1 MAAAEVM
8 DGAAVRRWCRL
19 AARALAQARS
29 GIDALNVFPVPDAD
43 TGSNLHRTLVSA
55 AEAVE
60 ALPPG
65 ADPAAVWQAAAHG
78 AMLGAC
84 GNSGIIVSQLLRG
97 LADVCGSASPCDG
110 PAVAAAF
117 GHAAAL
123 ARAAVSRPVEGTV
136 LTVADAAA
144 RAAGARA
151 AGARA
156 AEARAAGA
164 RAAEARGADEAA
176 PAASLHSVV
185 LAAASAGRRALD
197 GTTSQLRTL
206 ASAGVVDAGA
216 AGLCVLLDAWCA
228 AISGEIP
235 PTWEVPAASP
245 AAGAAQ
251 RQSVTAGSFGYEV
264 TYLLAAPAPA
274 VADLREQLDSLGDS
288 LVIVGG
294 GELWSVHVHVADAGA
309 AIEAALRAGRPRRLT
324 VSYLGAAAAAGHG
337 VLVIC
342 EGDGV
347 ADLIESA
354 GAAVLRS
361 GPAGELP
368 VTVLSAAIRQ
378 TGRRCVVIPDSGSAA
393 AAAAAAEQLR
403 DEGIEVMVMD
413 VRSPVQ
419 ALAAVAV
426 HDPDGE
432 FGANAAAM
440 NRAAARVRYGSV
452 AGSGDGGVLGMIGDA
467 QALSGTDQGAVAA
480 AVAAAVVSAG
490 TELVT
495 LIEGPAARPG
505 LAQLVAEQL
514 RSAVPAAEIAC
525 YGGGPAAAHLLIGAE

>member
-60 ALPPG
+60 ALPPE

-144 RAAGARA
+144 RAAG
-151 AGARA
+151 
-156 AEARAAGA
+156 ARAAGA

-452 AGSGDGGVLGMIGDA
+452 AGSGDGGVLGLIGDA

>member
-1 MAAAEVM
+1 M

-156 AEARAAGA
+156 AEAR
-164 RAAEARGADEAA
+164 GADEAA

-235 PTWEVPAASP
+235 PTC
-245 AAGAAQ
+245 AAQ

-452 AGSGDGGVLGMIGDA
+452 AGSGDGGVLGLIGDA